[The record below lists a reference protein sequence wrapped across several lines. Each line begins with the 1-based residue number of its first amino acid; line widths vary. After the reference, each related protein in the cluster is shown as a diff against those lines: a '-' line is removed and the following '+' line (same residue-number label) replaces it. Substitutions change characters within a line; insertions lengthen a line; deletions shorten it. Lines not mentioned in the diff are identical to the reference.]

1 MERNQDIRSF
11 PQSRWVSRHFQLEQ
25 EITNTSDLD
34 GPFSFSVLSA
44 EVTQEGDTLHAHIC
58 CDVFM
63 TPYQLGI
70 NWSSWM
76 FDGRRHTIWMF
87 LSATASCYGRQGN
100 QFLGPNN
107 DWHCIVLTGT
117 GSSGEHCTEHWVL
130 KHTRFSVLT
139 RGRGPQRN
147 SQPGG

>member
-76 FDGRRHTIWMF
+76 FDGRRHYLDVLVCHCF
-87 LSATASCYGRQGN
+87 LLRTARESV
-100 QFLGPNN
+100 P
-107 DWHCIVLTGT
+107 GT
-117 GSSGEHCTEHWVL
+117 
-130 KHTRFSVLT
+130 K
-139 RGRGPQRN
+139 Q
-147 SQPGG
+147 